1 MFAEIEINETAEDK
15 KAGRTHIK
23 MSALTIHQR
32 GQWNRRG
39 ITWLRENVE
48 KNLES
53 IIGAPFV
60 VCFIDNNKTIPSG
73 HGTLS
78 YDEDGNCEF
87 LDSNTVG
94 SIQKAWIENVE
105 IDGVNSE
112 KLVCSGYIYKQ
123 RYPKF
128 VKWLKEEIKKGTHI
142 KGSVE
147 ANGKGD
153 SKQIVY
159 EDGSNG
165 KDENGEWITGRV
177 PVIFDFTGVAIL
189 LPDVVTEA
197 DSGSEVIE
205 LNMLDETQSTDKTSD
220 DINENKKEETT
231 MPEGANDKTIVELNE
246 KIVSQVEELNELK
259 NKLSATEAELSSC
272 KEELQTAKDKEVEL
286 NELLVEANKNLE
298 AQKAQVAE
306 LNTEIEPLRQMK
318 ADADKAKAQSEVNEY
333 FETIKKENGFSEA
346 ELNSLQTDYVDKCD
360 LDGLKAKETELCVA
374 KFKAMKTA
382 EQASTELNSTEESNN
397 DSLFFSTKVET
408 VETNDVDD
416 GSDLFK

>member
-1 MFAEIEINETAEDK
+1 MFAEIELNETVEDK

-39 ITWLRENVE
+39 MTWLRENVE
-48 KNLES
+48 NNLES

-60 VCFIDNNKTIPSG
+60 VCFLDNNKTIPSG

-78 YDEDGNCEF
+78 YDENGNCEF
-87 LDSNTVG
+87 LDSDTVG
-94 SIQKAWIENVE
+94 SIQKAWIENVD

-112 KLVCSGYIYKQ
+112 KLVCSGYLYNQ

-128 VKWLKEEIKKGTHI
+128 VKWLKEEVSKGTHV

-153 SKQIVY
+153 SKQIIY
-159 EDGSNG
+159 EDGGNG

-205 LNMLDETQSTDKTSD
+205 LNTLINSQSTDIESD
-220 DINENKKEETT
+220 DINENKKEDTDMAEAVKDN
-231 MPEGANDKTIVELNE
+231 GIVELNE
-246 KIVSQVEELNELK
+246 KIVAQVEELNELK
-259 NKLSATEAELSSC
+259 NKLSTTEAELNSC
-272 KEELQTAKDKEVEL
+272 KEELASAKEKEVEL

-298 AQKAQVAE
+298 AQKAQVTE

-318 ADADKAKAQSEVNEY
+318 ADVEKAKAQSEINEY
-333 FETIKKENGFSEA
+333 YENIKKENGFSEA
-346 ELNSLQTDYVDKCD
+346 ELNSLKVDFVDKCD
-360 LDGLKAKETELCVA
+360 LEGLKAKETELCVA
-374 KFKAMKTA
+374 KFKAMRTA
-382 EQASTELNSTEESNN
+382 EKASAEINSADDSKE

-408 VETNDVDD
+408 VETNSTDD